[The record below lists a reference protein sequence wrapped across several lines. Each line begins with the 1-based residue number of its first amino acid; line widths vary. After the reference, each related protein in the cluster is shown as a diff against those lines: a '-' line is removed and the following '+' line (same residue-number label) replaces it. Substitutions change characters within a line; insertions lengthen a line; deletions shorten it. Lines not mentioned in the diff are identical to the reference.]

1 MKIIPYETAFGEIN
15 LPEGFAET
23 LQGRTIEEQMACYRT
38 TFSHRTTQTG
48 WRERRFNGFT
58 MRIDKDAAVTALIVK
73 DGLLV
78 GVMMQDHNGR
88 EVPCFA
94 DEGVCTYY
102 DSDNNGAGYKERI
115 DYTYL
120 ICVSEEF
127 LKDVE

>member
-1 MKIIPYETAFGEIN
+1 MKIVSYEPSFGEVN
-15 LPEGFAET
+15 FPEGFAET

-48 WRERRFNGFT
+48 WRERRFAGVSERLEKNS
-58 MRIDKDAAVTALIVK
+58 AVTALIVK
-73 DGLLV
+73 NDLLV
-78 GVMMQDHNGR
+78 GVMMKDHNGR

-102 DSDNNGAGYKERI
+102 ACDNNGAGYKERI
-115 DYTYL
+115 DNTYL
-120 ICVSEEF
+120 ICVSDDF